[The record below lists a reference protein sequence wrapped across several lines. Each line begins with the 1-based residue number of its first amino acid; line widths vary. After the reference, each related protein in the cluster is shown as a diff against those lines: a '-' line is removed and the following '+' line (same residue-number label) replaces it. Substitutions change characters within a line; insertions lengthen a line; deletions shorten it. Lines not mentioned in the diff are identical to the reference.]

1 MQPKRL
7 ETILLVEDEPAIRR
21 LISMALTREG
31 YRVLE
36 ARTGPEALSVFDEH
50 GDTLD
55 LLISDIRLPYID
67 GREIIDRLRQRR
79 PTLKVVAISA
89 YPLNAPDDGS
99 VFLAKPFSRED
110 FLNTVRAVLDS
121 QGQTPKS

>member
-21 LISMALTREG
+21 LITTALTREG

-50 GDTLD
+50 GNTLD

-79 PTLKVVAISA
+79 PTLKVLAISA
-89 YPLNAPDDGS
+89 DPLNAPADGS
-99 VFLAKPFSRED
+99 VFLAKPFSRKD
-110 FLNTVRAVLDS
+110 FLNTVRAVLDGP
-121 QGQTPKS
+121 Q